1 MQARLSVLLIMTIL
15 LPAAV
20 LTGQRRG
27 RGPAVSRDATP
38 RETETRGTLP
48 AGPTTTD
55 SPERGAGET
64 IPPRQGYVIPPESSA
79 PGTATVAL
87 IPSDP
92 LDRAYWELYDRDKP
106 VTLTGKVTKVDW
118 TNPNAYIYIA
128 ANGGLWAIESGFIQ
142 FRQASVT
149 PAVRVDETITV
160 RGYLPREQPES
171 ELPAKK
177 SPSIA
182 TYLKTNH
189 LIRAGEITTVFGQ
202 KLMMGRPPTETEM
215 AERLRCSA
223 LGC

>member
-1 MQARLSVLLIMTIL
+1 MQAKLSLLLIVAFL
-15 LPAAV
+15 LPADS
-20 LTGQRRG
+20 LMGQRRG
-27 RGPAVSRDATP
+27 RAPAVSRRTAPGEPRGTIPATP
-38 RETETRGTLP
+38 
-48 AGPTTTD
+48 TTAD
-55 SPERGAGET
+55 APDRSPGEM
-64 IPPRQGYVIPPESSA
+64 IPPRQGYVVPSEPAA
-79 PGTATVAL
+79 PGTPSIAL

-160 RGYLPREQPES
+160 QGYLPREQPGN

-202 KLMMGRPPTETEM
+202 KLMMGRPPSDKEM

>member
-1 MQARLSVLLIMTIL
+1 MQARLSVLLIMTFL
-15 LPAAV
+15 LPAAS
-20 LTGQRRG
+20 LAGQRRT
-27 RGPAVSRDATP
+27 RGPAVSRDTAP
-38 RETETRGTLP
+38 RETESRGTLP
-48 AGPTTTD
+48 AGPTTAD
-55 SPERGAGET
+55 SPERGAGEM
-64 IPPRQGYVIPPESSA
+64 IPPRQGYVIPSEPSA
-79 PGTATVAL
+79 PGTPSFAL

-149 PAVRVDETITV
+149 PAIRVDETITV
-160 RGYLPREQPES
+160 QGYLPRERPES
-171 ELPAKK
+171 DLPARK

-182 TYLKTNH
+182 AYLKTNH

-202 KLMMGRPPTETEM
+202 KLMMGRPPTEKEM